1 MMGAAV
7 SRPAIGGGE
16 FLAKAQR
23 SGDTER
29 GWDVWRILGTSVWA
43 VAEIPGFLR
52 DEDLGM
58 TLIVEAGCGV
68 AAEEVPGDFHMAEV
82 LGELFVGVD
91 EGGALGPV
99 RGSADGV
106 I

>member
-1 MMGAAV
+1 MGAAV
-7 SRPAIGGGE
+7 SRPAIGGGK

-23 SGDTER
+23 SEDSER
-29 GWDVWRILGTSVWA
+29 GGDVWRLLGTLVWA
-43 VAEIPGFLR
+43 VAEIPWFLR

-58 TLIVEAGCGV
+58 TLTVEAGCGV
-68 AAEEVPGDFHMAEV
+68 AAEEIPGDFHMAEV
-82 LGELFVGVD
+82 LGKLFVGVD

-99 RGSADGV
+99 CGSAGGV